1 MKWLPAI
8 EGTRA
13 TLFSNPTMLS
23 YNAFSSLVR
32 FESKIFFFA
41 TKNAQAYYNAG
52 ALVVNSKVVKS

>member
-32 FESKIFFFA
+32 FESKIFFLPRK
-41 TKNAQAYYNAG
+41 TLKPITTL
-52 ALVVNSKVVKS
+52 AL